1 MKGTF
6 YCCFKQADGE
16 GGVVWWGYW
25 GGGCLS
31 IELREIGVKFVPVEG
46 KDEVL

>member
-6 YCCFKQADGE
+6 YCFSKQADGE
-16 GGVVWWGYW
+16 GGVVWG

-46 KDEVL
+46 EDEVL